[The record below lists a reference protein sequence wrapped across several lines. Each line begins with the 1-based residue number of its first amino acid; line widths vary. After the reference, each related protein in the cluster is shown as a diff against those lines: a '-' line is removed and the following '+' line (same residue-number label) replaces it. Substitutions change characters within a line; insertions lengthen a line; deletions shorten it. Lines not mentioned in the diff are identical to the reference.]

1 MSLAADKKER
11 IGRSRH
17 KDSESTRYAPLL
29 WWLLAMVILASI
41 GYAIYAFIDNQ
52 EETELEASLHQ
63 KQQVTHSKL
72 SSGLLP
78 EIEPDRELV
87 INEHSKADVLQLQEV
102 KENKSQTLDFDKYNF
117 DLPALDKSDA
127 VTRNGIAGLSS
138 HPTVLRSL
146 QGNRLIE
153 RFTLLID
160 SIKRGKLPHKQ
171 FKAFAPKG
179 HFIAREQN
187 SGVYVL
193 DPENYN
199 RYDYVA
205 KIFGSLDPHA
215 VSEVYNKL
223 KPLFQEAYEN
233 LGYPNQNVDDALLTA
248 IGRIESTPV
257 LTGEVRLIRPSV
269 MYKYADSNLE
279 AMNSV
284 QKQLIRMGPGNTK
297 IIQAKLKEI
306 KKVLMSSD

>member
-11 IGRSRH
+11 IGGSKH
-17 KDSESTRYAPLL
+17 EDSESTRFAPLL
-29 WWLLAMVILASI
+29 WWLLAIIVLTGV
-41 GYAIYAFIDNQ
+41 GYAVYSFISNQ
-52 EETELEASLHQ
+52 EETELEASLQQ
-63 KQQVTHSKL
+63 KQQATHSKL

-78 EIEPDRELV
+78 GIEPDRELV
-87 INEHSKADVLQLQEV
+87 INEQSTADVLQLQEV
-102 KENKSQTLDFDKYNF
+102 EETKSQVSDSEKFAF
-117 DLPALDKSDA
+117 DLPELNKSDA

-171 FKAFAPKG
+171 FKVLAPKG
-179 HFIAREQN
+179 HFIAKEQN
-187 SGVYVL
+187 SGGYVL
-193 DPENYN
+193 DTENYN
-199 RYDYVA
+199 RYNFVA
-205 KIFGSLDPHA
+205 NIFETLDPVA
-215 VSEVYNKL
+215 VSGVYNKL

-233 LGYPNQNVDDALLTA
+233 LGYPDQNVDDALLTA

-257 LTGEVRLIRPSV
+257 LTGEVKLIRPSV

-284 QKQLIRMGPGNTK
+284 QKQLIRMGPRNTK
-297 IIQAKLKEI
+297 IIQAKLAEI
-306 KKVLMSSD
+306 KQVLQTQ